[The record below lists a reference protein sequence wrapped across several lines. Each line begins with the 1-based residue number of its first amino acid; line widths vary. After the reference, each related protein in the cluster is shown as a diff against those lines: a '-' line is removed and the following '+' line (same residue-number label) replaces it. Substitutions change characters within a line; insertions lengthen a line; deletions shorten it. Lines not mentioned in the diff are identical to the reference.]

1 MPPKYVNKTAPKKT
15 FVASRRE
22 PDSLSSSKYLIIVE
36 SPSKCSKIEGFL
48 GTDYSCIASIGH
60 IRGVE
65 NGLSSIDKNTFE
77 PTFSILS
84 EKAKHI
90 EFMRGIIRRFPP
102 TSVYLATD
110 DDREGEAIAWHICQV
125 FGLPVETT
133 PRILFHEITK
143 PAVLT
148 AVNHPTRV
156 NMNLVFAQHARQ
168 VLDILVGFKISPY
181 LWRHVFSNKSNSLSA
196 GRCQTPAL
204 RLVYENQKEQDT
216 GRGVE
221 TKYKTTGIFT
231 SKNIK
236 FDLSKEFDTSE
247 QVLSFLELSKTY
259 KHLLSVG
266 PPKESRASPPKPFH
280 TSRLLQTA
288 SNMLHMSPKETMRLC
303 QLLYQS
309 GYITYMRTESALYSD
324 VFLEQAAQYITSSYS
339 SEYVGDTD
347 TLKNKDA
354 SNPHEAIRVT
364 HVNVGEIRA
373 DSDVDESAT
382 HGASGRLN
390 ALYKLIWRNTVESC
404 MSSAIY
410 KNVTL
415 SITAPQESKYTYV
428 VETPLFLGWKRLMEK
443 DITTEDQQSPTALL
457 LYIDTITGG
466 KQGKQGGSAIPYI
479 KIDSS
484 VVVRNRHSHYTEASL
499 IQKLEEI
506 GIGRPSTFASIV
518 DTIQER
524 GYVKLMDIEGKKTKC
539 AEYVLQQGDVVVRET
554 EKVFGNEKKK
564 LVIQPV
570 GSLVLEFLV
579 KHFQNLFDYEYTKR
593 MEELLDDV
601 SAGKTKDWADICKTC
616 HSEIKELS
624 MALSNFTK
632 QAFALDSD
640 HDVVFEKYGAVIKKT
655 KKKDDGMVEYLPIKK
670 TIQLDLERLKSGG
683 YTLEEL
689 RETQPN
695 YLGKYK
701 GHDLY
706 VKTGKFGP
714 YAEWGETTKSIKS
727 LLEETQ
733 KRADEIT
740 LEDIERA
747 FDDPAFKIDKNVL
760 RVLNADMSVRKGKF
774 GAYVYY
780 KRADMKKPDFLNI
793 KKFPQGYAVCSIETL
808 VNWLRETYHLPT

>member
-1 MPPKYVNKTAPKKT
+1 MPPKQFKKT
-15 FVASRRE
+15 GSKTPFVASRRE

-48 GTDYSCIASIGH
+48 GTEYSCIASIGH

-65 NGLSSIDKNTFE
+65 NGLSSIDKTTFE

-90 EFMRGIIRRFPP
+90 EFMRDIIRRFPP
-102 TSVYLATD
+102 ASVFLATD

-148 AVNHPTRV
+148 AIKNPTTI
-156 NMNLVFAQHARQ
+156 NLNLVFAQHARQ

-181 LWRHVFSNKSNSLSA
+181 LWKHVFSNKSNSLSA

-216 GRGVE
+216 GRGIE
-221 TKYKTTGIFT
+221 TKYKTTGVFT

-236 FDLSKEFDTSE
+236 FDLSTEFDTPE
-247 QVLSFLELSKTY
+247 QVLSFLEVSKTH
-259 KHLLSVG
+259 KHVLSAG

-280 TSRLLQTA
+280 TSRLLQTS

-324 VFLEQAAQYITSSYS
+324 VFLEQATQYITTTYS
-339 SEYVGDTD
+339 SDYVGDTD
-347 TLKNKDA
+347 QLKNKDA

-364 HVNVGEIRA
+364 HLNVTEIRE
-373 DSDVDESAT
+373 DSEGEGNGEDR
-382 HGASGRLN
+382 GKGNRLN
-390 ALYKLIWRNTVESC
+390 ALYKLIWRNTIESC

-410 KNVTL
+410 KNTTL
-415 SITAPQESKYTYV
+415 SITAPQDSKYTYV
-428 VETPLFLGWKRLMEK
+428 VETPLFLGWKKLTEK
-443 DITTEDQQSPTALL
+443 AITVEDQQAPSALL

-466 KQGKQGGSAIPYI
+466 KQGGPGIPYV
-479 KIDSS
+479 KIESM
-484 VVVRNRHSHYTEASL
+484 VVIRNRHSHYTEASL
-499 IQKLEEI
+499 IQKLEEL

-539 AEYVLQQGDVVVRET
+539 MEYALQQGVSSIIIHET

-593 MEELLDDV
+593 MEERLDDI
-601 SAGKTKDWADICKTC
+601 SSGKTNDWTNLCKTC
-616 HSEIKELS
+616 HAEILHMS
-624 MALSNFTK
+624 TALSNFTK
-632 QAFALDSD
+632 QSFALDPY
-640 HDVVFEKYGAVIKKT
+640 HVVVFEKYGAVIKKT
-655 KKKDDGMVEYLPIKK
+655 KKKDDGTVEYIPIKK
-670 TIQLDLERLKSGG
+670 TIQLDLEILKRGG

-689 RETQPN
+689 RETGPHH
-695 YLGKYK
+695 LGKYK

-706 VKTGKFGP
+706 IKTGKFGP

-733 KRADEIT
+733 KRVDEIT
-740 LEDIERA
+740 LEDIEQA

-760 RVLNADMSVRKGKF
+760 RVLNADMSVRRGKF

-793 KKFPQGYAVCSIETL
+793 KKFPEGYAVCSIETL
-808 VNWLRETYHLPT
+808 VNWLRVTYNLPN

>member
-1 MPPKYVNKTAPKKT
+1 MPPKYVKKTGPKKT
-15 FVASRRE
+15 FTASRHE

-65 NGLSSIDKNTFE
+65 NGLSSIDKTTYE

-90 EFMRGIIRRFPP
+90 EFMRGIIQRFPP
-102 TSVYLATD
+102 ASVYLATD

-148 AVNHPTRV
+148 AVKNPTII

-181 LWRHVFSNKSNSLSA
+181 LWKHVFSNKSNSLSA

-204 RLVYENQKEQDT
+204 RLVYENQKEQDA
-216 GRGVE
+216 GGGIE
-221 TKYKTTGIFT
+221 TKYKTTGVFT

-236 FDLSKEFDTSE
+236 FDLSTEFDTQT
-247 QVLSFLELSKTY
+247 QVLSFLELSKT
-259 KHLLSVG
+259 HTHVLSVG
-266 PPKESRASPPKPFH
+266 PPKESRSSPPKPFH

-309 GYITYMRTESALYSD
+309 GYITYMRTESSLYSD
-324 VFLEQAAQYITSSYS
+324 VFLEQATQYIKTAYS
-339 SEYVGDTD
+339 VDYVGDTD
-347 TLKNKDA
+347 ALKNKDA
-354 SNPHEAIRVT
+354 ANPHEAIRVT
-364 HVNVGEIRA
+364 HLNTTEVRA
-373 DSDVDESAT
+373 DADADG
-382 HGASGRLN
+382 GASSRLN
-390 ALYKLIWRNTVESC
+390 TLYKLIWRNTVESC
-404 MSSAIY
+404 MSSATY
-410 KNVTL
+410 KNVTV

-428 VETPLFLGWKRLMEK
+428 IETPLFLGWKRLSEK
-443 DITTEDQQSPTALL
+443 NITAEEQNDPAALL
-457 LYIDTITGG
+457 LYVNALGTVGDV
-466 KQGKQGGSAIPYI
+466 PYV
-479 KIDSS
+479 KIESS

-499 IQKLEEI
+499 IQKLEEL

-539 AEYVLQQGDVVVRET
+539 AEYVLQQGAVAVRET

-564 LVIQPV
+564 LVVQPV

-579 KHFQNLFDYEYTKR
+579 THFQTLFDYEYTKR
-593 MEELLDDV
+593 MEAHLDDV
-601 SAGKTKDWADICKTC
+601 SSGKTKDWADLCKTC
-616 HSEIKELS
+616 HREIKDLAT
-624 MALSNFTK
+624 ALSNVTK
-632 QAFALDSD
+632 QAFALDPD

-655 KKKDDGMVEYLPIKK
+655 KKKDDGTVEYIPIKK
-670 TIQLDLERLKSGG
+670 TLQLDLERLKGGG

-689 RETQPN
+689 REPQPN

-706 VKTGKFGP
+706 IKTGKFGP

-733 KRADEIT
+733 KRVDEVT
-740 LEDIERA
+740 LADIEQA

-760 RVLNADMSVRKGKF
+760 RILNADMSVRKGKF

-793 KKFPQGYAVCSIETL
+793 KKFPEGYAVCSIETL
-808 VNWLRETYHLPT
+808 VNWLRDTYHLPN